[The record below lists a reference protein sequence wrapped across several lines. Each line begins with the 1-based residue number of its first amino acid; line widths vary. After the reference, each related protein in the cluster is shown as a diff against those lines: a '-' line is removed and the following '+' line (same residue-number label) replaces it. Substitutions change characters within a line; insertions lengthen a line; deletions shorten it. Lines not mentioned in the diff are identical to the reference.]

1 MPEAFDLEDH
11 VERAGC
17 RIGEP
22 SELQLAISEKHD
34 AFHGPPP
41 VRGVRRARMTRRS
54 SVLSEASR
62 LLEWRVWRE
71 PEGFSR
77 NQRASWYQSTPFG
90 RRRRVAQQRGAIAAA
105 LHRADGALCLLER
118 RAQRL
123 CRGGWNQREQQG
135 ERGDGPH
142 GER

>member
-11 VERAGC
+11 VARAGC

-62 LLEWRVWRE
+62 LLEWRYGE
-71 PEGFSR
+71 SR
-77 NQRASWYQSTPFG
+77 KAFLGISG
-90 RRRRVAQQRGAIAAA
+90 LRGTNPR
-105 LHRADGALCLLER
+105 LSVDGGALR
-118 RAQRL
+118 NSGAQ
-123 CRGGWNQREQQG
+123 
-135 ERGDGPH
+135 
-142 GER
+142 